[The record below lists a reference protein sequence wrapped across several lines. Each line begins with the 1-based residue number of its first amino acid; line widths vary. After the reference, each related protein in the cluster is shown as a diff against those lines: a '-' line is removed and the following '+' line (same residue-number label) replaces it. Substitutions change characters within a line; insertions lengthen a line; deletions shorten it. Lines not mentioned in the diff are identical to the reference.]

1 MLCGKPIIGDALK
14 NGFHGQSKDSLPQ
27 IKGSQ
32 YHIKGSEQ
40 FRNKDTNLTWFN
52 QHSPKVLPTELFKFF
67 QHL

>member
-1 MLCGKPIIGDALK
+1 MLCGKLIIGDALK

-40 FRNKDTNLTWFN
+40 FSYKT
-52 QHSPKVLPTELFKFF
+52 PI
-67 QHL
+67 